1 VEGRVE
7 RHEYLAHEIEEQ
19 PTQKHCSNE
28 LHDAHWKLEA
38 TLTVRQFGPEFSH
51 AIRAEH
57 TVIVFGDTFA
67 TVKARA
73 SRTLCHGLTR
83 QVVET
88 ALMT

>member
-1 VEGRVE
+1 
-7 RHEYLAHEIEEQ
+7 
-19 PTQKHCSNE
+19 
-28 LHDAHWKLEA
+28 
-38 TLTVRQFGPEFSH
+38 
-51 AIRAEH
+51 
-57 TVIVFGDTFA
+57 VFGDTFA